1 MNIFV
6 LNEDPIIAAQE
17 QCDKHVVKMIVESAQ
32 MLSTVHRMVDGTM
45 ERRPSKSGSMLQYF
59 KLDDEREDIL
69 YKACHYNHPST
80 VWSRE
85 SCCNYTWHY
94 NHFIALCDEYSYRYD
109 KIHATDIKLR
119 KILKNLPDN
128 IDTLLDQYFNDLD
141 GDKPTAIYEMVINTV
156 EKPLLLYIMNKTEGN
171 QSKAAKMLGL
181 NRNTLRK
188 KLKQYNLD
196 N

>member
-1 MNIFV
+1 
-6 LNEDPIIAAQE
+6 
-17 QCDKHVVKMIVESAQ
+17 MI
-32 MLSTVHRMVDGTM
+32 M
-45 ERRPSKSGSMLQYF
+45 K
-59 KLDDEREDIL
+59 
-69 YKACHYNHPST
+69 
-80 VWSRE
+80 
-85 SCCNYTWHY
+85 
-94 NHFIALCDEYSYRYD
+94 
-109 KIHATDIKLR
+109 
-119 KILKNLPDN
+119 KNLPDN

-141 GDKPTAIYEMVINTV
+141 GDKPTAIYEMVINTI

>member
-1 MNIFV
+1 M
-6 LNEDPIIAAQE
+6 
-17 QCDKHVVKMIVESAQ
+17 K
-32 MLSTVHRMVDGTM
+32 
-45 ERRPSKSGSMLQYF
+45 
-59 KLDDEREDIL
+59 
-69 YKACHYNHPST
+69 
-80 VWSRE
+80 
-85 SCCNYTWHY
+85 
-94 NHFIALCDEYSYRYD
+94 
-109 KIHATDIKLR
+109 
-119 KILKNLPDN
+119 KNLPDN

>member
-1 MNIFV
+1 M
-6 LNEDPIIAAQE
+6 
-17 QCDKHVVKMIVESAQ
+17 K
-32 MLSTVHRMVDGTM
+32 
-45 ERRPSKSGSMLQYF
+45 
-59 KLDDEREDIL
+59 
-69 YKACHYNHPST
+69 
-80 VWSRE
+80 
-85 SCCNYTWHY
+85 
-94 NHFIALCDEYSYRYD
+94 
-109 KIHATDIKLR
+109 
-119 KILKNLPDN
+119 KNLPDN

-141 GDKPTAIYEMVINTV
+141 GDKPTAISEMVINTV

>member
-1 MNIFV
+1 M
-6 LNEDPIIAAQE
+6 
-17 QCDKHVVKMIVESAQ
+17 K
-32 MLSTVHRMVDGTM
+32 
-45 ERRPSKSGSMLQYF
+45 
-59 KLDDEREDIL
+59 
-69 YKACHYNHPST
+69 
-80 VWSRE
+80 
-85 SCCNYTWHY
+85 
-94 NHFIALCDEYSYRYD
+94 
-109 KIHATDIKLR
+109 
-119 KILKNLPDN
+119 KNLPDS

-141 GDKPTAIYEMVINTV
+141 GDEPTAIYEMVINTV